1 MVLANENLACGLRYI
16 DAVYKY
22 RCPEYMRNVMVLWN
36 DNINIQQI
44 GIVMYRYVKCKKGY
58 SFATIQSH
66 EESRKWPKMKQ
77 LSIGS
82 DCAVSFD
89 MHGGNCNGTCCLEI
103 PCNSLVEHNMNNYL
117 MGARQVNGA
126 GKGGKH
132 MVCERHLKL
141 SDSQWRI
148 TFLFRELRVENV
160 EMAKEHYNKCHNN
173 DYEWIHFFQIGL
185 LQHHHLQLILLS

>member
-89 MHGGNCNGTCCLEI
+89 MHGGNCNGTVCMEIQSKCLIEYDME
-103 PCNSLVEHNMNNYL
+103 NAL
-117 MGARQVNGA
+117 MSADKVVK
-126 GKGGKH
+126 KGGKH
-132 MVCERHLKL
+132 MACERYLKL
-141 SDSQWRI
+141 TATNPWRI
-148 TFLFRELRVENV
+148 TFLFREMYPKNITA
-160 EMAKEHYNKCHNN
+160 AKTHWSKCNNN
-173 DYEWIHFFQIGL
+173 DFKC
-185 LQHHHLQLILLS
+185 LQLNP